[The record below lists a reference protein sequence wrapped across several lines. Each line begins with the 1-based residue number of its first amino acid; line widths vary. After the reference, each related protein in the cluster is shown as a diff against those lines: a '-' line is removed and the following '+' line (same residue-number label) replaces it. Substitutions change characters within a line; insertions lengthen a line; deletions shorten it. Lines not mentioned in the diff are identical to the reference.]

1 MRVALLWDLQGGQKI
16 FIFKGSCLVN
26 FLGGWYPSAYY
37 DAGRGNQVM
46 GWGGGGGSRRPSG
59 EHRFKYWEGGTQW
72 GEWTKLGYIEG
83 VLPPTMGNRVF
94 PLVILKKDMQA
105 EPPLVTRLDTLHLFK
120 IYIRLINW
128 VNLYYHKIWDALRYV
143 SVKSKSENFTVEFCK
158 SKAC

>member
-1 MRVALLWDLQGGQKI
+1 MGGAAH
-16 FIFKGSCLVN
+16 
-26 FLGGWYPSAYY
+26 Y
-37 DAGRGNQVM
+37 M
-46 GWGGGGGSRRPSG
+46 G
-59 EHRFKYWEGGTQW
+59 